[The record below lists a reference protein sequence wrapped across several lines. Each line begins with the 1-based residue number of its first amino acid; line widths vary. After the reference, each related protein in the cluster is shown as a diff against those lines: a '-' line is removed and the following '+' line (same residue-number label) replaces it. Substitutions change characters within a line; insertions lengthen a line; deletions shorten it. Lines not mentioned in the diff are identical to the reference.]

1 MKIQRILTSPYAE
14 NCYVI
19 SDDNGVGVV
28 IDPGCGAEDIL
39 IQLQQMGVKPVA
51 ILLTHGHFDH
61 VESVNYLKDK
71 YNLSVYANIYEKGI
85 LSDAS
90 KIYVFGGA
98 GEAVKVDNWVSDDDE
113 ICFGQLKFK
122 VLYTPGHTVGS
133 CCYLI
138 EDTLFAGDTLFC
150 ESIGRCDLPGGSFE
164 TIDRSI
170 KTKIYTLDDNVIV
183 YPGHGMATDVGHE
196 KKFNPFVTGE

>member
-90 KIYVFGGA
+90 KIYVFGGV
-98 GEAVKVDNWVSDDDE
+98 GEAVKAKIYPD
-113 ICFGQLKFK
+113 F
-122 VLYTPGHTVGS
+122 
-133 CCYLI
+133 
-138 EDTLFAGDTLFC
+138 
-150 ESIGRCDLPGGSFE
+150 ESIREVYGDPELSDEMIEKIIKEAVENVNDQMPNYKRITVVEVVKEPFE
-164 TIDRSI
+164 KTTTKKI
-170 KTKIYTLDDNVIV
+170 KRFGANV
-183 YPGHGMATDVGHE
+183 E
-196 KKFNPFVTGE
+196 